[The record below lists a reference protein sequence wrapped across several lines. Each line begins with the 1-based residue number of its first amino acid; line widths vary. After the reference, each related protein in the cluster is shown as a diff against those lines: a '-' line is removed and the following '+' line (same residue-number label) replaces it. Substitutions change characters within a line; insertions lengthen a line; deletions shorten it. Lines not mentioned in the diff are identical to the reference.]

1 MFGIKDFKNR
11 KSLTRKFQIL
21 FLQSLLPAIVELAED
36 TKWRVRLAIIEYMPA
51 LAGQLGQEFFDQKLR
66 GLCMGWLNDH
76 VYAIR
81 EAATLN
87 MKKLVE
93 KFGSAWAEQAIIPM
107 ILVMARNKNYL
118 HSKSINFSI
127 FLRIHFS
134 HSNFTHCRNDLSVLH
149 QRFG

>member
-1 MFGIKDFKNR
+1 MFIVLCH
-11 KSLTRKFQIL
+11 SISFQ
-21 FLQSLLPAIVELAED
+21 QSLLPAIVELAED
-36 TKWRVRLAIIEYMPA
+36 SKWRVRLAIIEYMPA

-93 KFGSAWAEQAIIPM
+93 QFGAPWAEQAIIPM
-107 ILVMARNKNYL
+107 ILVMSRNKNYL
-118 HSKSINFSI
+118 HSNHKLLSII
-127 FLRIHFS
+127 IYCLLIPILL
-134 HSNFTHCRNDLSVLH
+134 RNDLSLLSKC
-149 QRFG
+149 FG